1 MMEATALEANAL
13 ICIIRSYYCTT
24 AAWTLP
30 AECDVDRDTA
40 AIADLSA
47 QKVHG
52 SLHFC

>member
-1 MMEATALEANAL
+1 MMKATALEANGL